1 MSAAVFSPIR
11 GLKVFDVSDKKVAA
25 ARVVAAKKTPAPRK
39 APTATKGAKKVVA
52 SVAKNVAAKKTAVK
66 AIKKI
71 AAIKIPTATVQAPP
85 VAAPVAVMSSTNN
98 NYAGDGTHLNPLKQ
112 ILNVDPNDS
121 DCMYCAT
128 KNCPCN
134 DFSTILEGTF
144 STISRKRITST
155 NKKQMCAKSILP
167 PFVSRLVDVLSITK
181 DDTFYDLGCGNG
193 SVLFQIAYMTGAKC
207 VGVELSEHNA
217 QLAREAWEIVRPQL
231 EKMAGRK
238 MPEIEII
245 TGDLTAVIAE
255 PRFQSRNTVV
265 WTANLLMPKMLT
277 QHMAERFRQ
286 LPVGSRIACFD
297 DMFPHSRS
305 IARIR
310 DPEAFELFEMI
321 DHTWAPSTVEWTFY
335 EGPFYSYNRK

>member
-1 MSAAVFSPIR
+1 M
-11 GLKVFDVSDKKVAA
+11 FDVSEKKVATIRA
-25 ARVVAAKKTPAPRK
+25 AP
-39 APTATKGAKKVVA
+39 AKKVPTRKATTAKGSKKIVA
-52 SVAKNVAAKKTAVK
+52 SVAKNVAVKKIAVK
-66 AIKKI
+66 TIKKI
-71 AAIKIPTATVQAPP
+71 SAIKIPVPTTPATP
-85 VAAPVAVMSSTNN
+85 APVPVMSNTSNK
-98 NYAGDGTHLNPLKQ
+98 YAGDGTHIYPLKQ
-112 ILNVDPNDS
+112 ILNVDPNES

-128 KNCPCN
+128 STCPCN
-134 DFSTILEGTF
+134 DFSTILEDTF
-144 STISRKRITST
+144 STVSRKRITST

-217 QLAREAWEIVRPQL
+217 QLAREAWEVVRPQL
-231 EKMAGRK
+231 EKMSGRK

-245 TGDLTAVIAE
+245 TGDLTAVIAQ

-310 DPEAFELFEMI
+310 DPEAFELFEMV

-335 EGPFYSYNRK
+335 EGPFYSYIRK